1 MKMKIK
7 MTKKQAKW
15 VLILGWSLFSVI
27 YLAALFLC
35 LKQKLWLFVILL
47 LANVPMII
55 TEHRRYIRN
64 LKAKK

>member
-1 MKMKIK
+1 MKYK

-27 YLAALFLC
+27 YFASLVLC
-35 LKQKLWLFVILL
+35 LKQKQWLFVILL
-47 LANVPMII
+47 LANVPLIV
-55 TEHRRYIRN
+55 TEHRRYIQK